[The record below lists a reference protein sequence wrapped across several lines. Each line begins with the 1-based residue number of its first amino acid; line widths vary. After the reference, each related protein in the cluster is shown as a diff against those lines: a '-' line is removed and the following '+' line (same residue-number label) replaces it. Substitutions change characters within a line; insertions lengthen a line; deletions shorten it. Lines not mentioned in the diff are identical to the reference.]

1 MIPARHVQRHR
12 LGESRFCKV
21 DSYLRCLKHKHFVC
35 AFCAYIDSVPPSGP
49 SLVEPQGLLRQKSK
63 QMETRSKGPASNHA
77 EPVLLL
83 TGCSAFSS
91 TCIIS
96 VNSKYSNLETVGR
109 MASACGPS
117 QLWSTHPSPPGVF
130 PCLPGENHWKPCSE
144 SPSVMADLTPGYF
157 LTLSLMMEV
166 MHAGNFF
173 FSCV

>member
-21 DSYLRCLKHKHFVC
+21 DGYLQCLKHKHFVC
-35 AFCAYIDSVPPSGP
+35 AFRAYIDSVPPGGL
-49 SLVEPQGLLRQKSK
+49 SLVGTSGAPEKKAQANG
-63 QMETRSKGPASNHA
+63 TRTKGPASNHA

-83 TGCSAFSS
+83 TGCYAFSS

-96 VNSKYSNLETVGR
+96 VNSKYSNLETVGH

-130 PCLPGENHWKPCSE
+130 P
-144 SPSVMADLTPGYF
+144 
-157 LTLSLMMEV
+157 
-166 MHAGNFF
+166 
-173 FSCV
+173 